1 MTRHIVPRSAFAFVV
16 TLLLSATAEAQL
28 FRAYLAPDGL
38 DANPCTLAAPCRL
51 LPAALAAVADGG
63 EIWMLDSA
71 NYNTG
76 PVNVAKSVSIL
87 AVPGAVGSIVALGGP
102 GITITTGGLT
112 VSLRNVLMGP
122 VAGAAAGT
130 NAIHVLTTGSRV
142 IVEKSVITGMGSD
155 GILVTGVNSLT
166 VIDST
171 IRKSGGYAISLT
183 EGARATIT
191 GARMLDN
198 VWGGVH
204 AFGQTGVLVTSATMS
219 DSLVAGGEYGVFAYA
234 NINATTRV
242 SVARTTF
249 ERTGKAVLSSSD
261 ASGIAEV
268 NVGRSVFAF
277 NNNSWQVF
285 GAATFYS
292 MGNSTIQDNGAGI
305 GTKQPMAG
313 Q

>member
-1 MTRHIVPRSAFAFVV
+1 MTRHTVLRSAHAFVL
-16 TLLLSATAEAQL
+16 TLLLSATAQAQL

-63 EIWMLDSA
+63 EVWLLDSA
-71 NYNTG
+71 NYNSG
-76 PVNVAKSVSIL
+76 PVNVAKSVSIM

-102 GITITTGGLT
+102 GITVTTGGLT
-112 VSLRNVLMGP
+112 VSLRNVLIGP

-130 NAIHVLTTGSRV
+130 NAIHVAATGSRV
-142 IVEKSVITGMGSD
+142 VLEKSVITGMGSD

-171 IRKSGGYAISLT
+171 IRKCGGYAISLM

-191 GARMLDN
+191 GSRMLDN
-198 VWGGVH
+198 VWGGVY
-204 AFGQTGVLVTSATMS
+204 AFGQTGTLLTTATIS
-219 DSLVAGGEYGVFAYA
+219 DSLVAGGEYGVNAYA
-234 NINATTRV
+234 NLFATTRV

-249 ERTGKAVLSSSD
+249 ERTVRAVATSMGG
-261 ASGIAEV
+261 SGIAEV

-277 NNNSWQVF
+277 NSTPWEVL
-285 GAATFYS
+285 GTATFYS
-292 MGNSTIQDNGAGI
+292 MGSSTMQDNGPGT
-305 GTKQPMAG
+305 GTKQPMIA